1 MKLFLI
7 VRKRERDFYYYKLP
21 DDWRMVMMMMRMNR
35 MKGYFRRTQ
44 LTQTHTQTIK
54 VGHLVG
60 IQF

>member
-21 DDWRMVMMMMRMNR
+21 DDWPMVMMMMRMNR
-35 MKGYFRRTQ
+35 MKGYFRRS
-44 LTQTHTQTIK
+44 LFTQTHTQTIK